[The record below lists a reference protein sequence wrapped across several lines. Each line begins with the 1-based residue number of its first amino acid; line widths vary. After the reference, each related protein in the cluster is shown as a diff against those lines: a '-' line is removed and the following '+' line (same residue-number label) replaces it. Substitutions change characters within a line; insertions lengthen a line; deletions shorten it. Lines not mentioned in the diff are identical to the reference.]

1 MLDNILRRIKKFI
14 PKELFNALAPIYH
27 FGLALVGA
35 LIYRFP
41 SKRITVIAV
50 TGTKGKSSTS
60 EMLSS
65 IFEADGKKT
74 ALLNTIRFKI
84 GDNSKPNTRKMTVPG
99 RFFVQK
105 FIRQAV
111 DAHCNMVILELSS
124 EAAKQFRHKFID
136 LDALVFTNL
145 SPEHIESHGSFEK
158 YKQAKLSIAK
168 ALSRSS
174 KKRVIVVVNGDDKE
188 YKAFLNYGVDEAYS
202 FSIKDAG
209 LYKNDSDGLKFVF
222 RNTTIASPLVGIF
235 NLYNMLGAATL
246 ASAFGVKA
254 ENIKKGLEG
263 LSIIRGRVEF
273 IKSENQKQD
282 FDVVVDY
289 AHTSGS
295 LEALYKTFEGKKKIC
310 VLGNTGGG
318 RDKWK
323 RPEMAKVADEYCDEV
338 ILTNEDPYD
347 EDPKKIIE
355 DMLPGFA
362 KRKVT
367 IIMNRREA
375 IHEAIKRAK
384 RGNAVLIT
392 GKGTDPYIMGADGE
406 KTPWSDEKVARE
418 ELEKIL
424 EVK

>member
-1 MLDNILRRIKKFI
+1 MDEILRRIKKFI
-14 PKELFNALAPIYH
+14 PKNLFDALAPIYH
-27 FGLALVGA
+27 FGLAFLGA

-41 SKRITVIAV
+41 SKHIAIIAV

-60 EMLSS
+60 EMLNAV
-65 IFEADGKKT
+65 FEADEYKT

-84 GDNSKPNTRKMTVPG
+84 GGNSKPNTRKMTVPG

-111 DAHCNMVILELSS
+111 DQKCDLVILELSS

-136 LDALVFTNL
+136 LDALIFTNL

-168 ALSRSS
+168 ALSKSS
-174 KKRVIVVVNGDDKE
+174 KPRTVLVVNEEDKE
-188 YKAFLNYGVDEAYS
+188 SPAFLKFKVTETYS
-202 FSIKDAG
+202 FSIKNAG
-209 LYKNDSDGLKFVF
+209 LYTMDDDGVSFTF
-222 RNTTIASPLVGIF
+222 RNLTIKSPLRGLF
-235 NLYNMLGAATL
+235 NLYNMLGAATC
-246 ASAFGVKA
+246 ASAFGVPA
-254 ENIKKGLEG
+254 EKIKKGLEN
-263 LSIIRGRVEF
+263 LSIIKGRVEF
-273 IKSENQKQD
+273 VKLENKKQD

-295 LEALYKTFEGKKKIC
+295 LSELYKTFEGKKKIC

-355 DMLPGFA
+355 DMLPGFV

-384 RGNAVLIT
+384 KGDAVLIT

-406 KTPWSDEKVARE
+406 KQPWSDEKVARE

-424 EVK
+424 TL

>member
-1 MLDNILRRIKKFI
+1 MPEKSASTIK
-14 PKELFNALAPIYH
+14 
-27 FGLALVGA
+27 
-35 LIYRFP
+35 
-41 SKRITVIAV
+41 
-50 TGTKGKSSTS
+50 S
-60 EMLSS
+60 EMLNS
-65 IFEADGKKT
+65 IFEASGKKT

-84 GDNSKPNTRKMTVPG
+84 GDNPRPNNRKMTVPG

-111 DAHCNMVILELSS
+111 DAKCDVVVLELSS
-124 EAAKQFRHKFID
+124 EAAKQYRHKFID

-158 YKQAKLSIAK
+158 YKQSKLSIAR
-168 ALSRSS
+168 ALSKSS
-174 KKRVIVVVNGDDKE
+174 KERTVIVVNGDDKYHAE
-188 YKAFLNYGVDEAYS
+188 FLTFGVDEAYS
-202 FSIKDAG
+202 FTIRDAG
-209 LYKNDSDGLKFVF
+209 LYTTDDDGVSFVF
-222 RNTTIASPLVGIF
+222 RNTTIKSPLRGMF
-235 NLYNMLGAATL
+235 NLYNMIGAATL
-246 ASAFGVKA
+246 ASAFGVSA
-254 ENIKKGLEG
+254 ENIKKGLEN
-263 LSIIRGRVEF
+263 LSIIKGRVEF
-273 IKSENQKQD
+273 IKLENSKQN
-282 FDVVVDY
+282 FEVVVDY

-295 LEALYKTFEGKKKIC
+295 LTELYKTFGTKKKIC

-355 DMLPGFA
+355 DMLPGFQ

-384 RGNAVLIT
+384 SGDAVLIT
-392 GKGTDPYIMGADGE
+392 GKGTDPFIMGADGQKE
-406 KTPWSDEKVARE
+406 SWSDEKVARE

-424 EVK
+424 K